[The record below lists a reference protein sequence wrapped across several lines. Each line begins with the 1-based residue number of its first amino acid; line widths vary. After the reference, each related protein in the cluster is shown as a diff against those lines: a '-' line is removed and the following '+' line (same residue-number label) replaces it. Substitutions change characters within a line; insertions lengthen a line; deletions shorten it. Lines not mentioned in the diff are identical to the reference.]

1 MSKLT
6 DYGIVLLTYF
16 ANHPEG
22 SEYSAR
28 QLAAETHLPL
38 PMVGKILKLLA
49 REGLLVSH
57 RGASGGY
64 RLARTPEKISVAE
77 AIAAMEGPIAVM
89 ECIDAPGMCMH
100 EGRCCVRGNWHK
112 INATVVKA
120 LQGISLVDMTRPL
133 VENFVPLGR
142 LQSGPSPSSLT
153 SVP

>member
-1 MSKLT
+1 MIRMSKLT

-16 ANHPEG
+16 ANHAEG

-89 ECIDAPGMCMH
+89 ECIDSPGMCMH
-100 EGRCCVRGNWHK
+100 EGRCRVRGNWHK
-112 INATVVKA
+112 INATVIKA

-133 VENFVPLGR
+133 V
-142 LQSGPSPSSLT
+142 
-153 SVP
+153 